1 MGRMIDTWHD
11 LYHQGTTIDLIHC
24 PHCQDEFVQATGH
37 TLDELVSMTDFI
49 PDRLED
55 LEI

>member
-11 LYHQGTTIDLIHC
+11 LYHNGTVVDLINC
-24 PHCQDEFVQATGH
+24 VHCQEEYIAWDEIHGH
-37 TLDELVSMTDFI
+37 GVVITV

-55 LEI
+55 LEV